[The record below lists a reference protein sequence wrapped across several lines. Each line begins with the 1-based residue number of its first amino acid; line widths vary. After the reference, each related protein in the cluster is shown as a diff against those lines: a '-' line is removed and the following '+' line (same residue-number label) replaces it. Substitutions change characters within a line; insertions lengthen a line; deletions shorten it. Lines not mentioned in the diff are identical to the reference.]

1 MKDLER
7 LPHNNTKSSEN
18 INRMKPRQSL
28 LIQGESSLTVNPT
41 EQAKIV
47 AEHFRSTFFKKT
59 PNQCIPMRVPFT
71 TIKTCRAVNKMKTN
85 TKVPATMKYL

>member
-1 MKDLER
+1 
-7 LPHNNTKSSEN
+7 
-18 INRMKPRQSL
+18 MKPRQSL

-85 TKVPATMKYL
+85 KSPGYDEISIELIKHAHSMLDNSNLHV